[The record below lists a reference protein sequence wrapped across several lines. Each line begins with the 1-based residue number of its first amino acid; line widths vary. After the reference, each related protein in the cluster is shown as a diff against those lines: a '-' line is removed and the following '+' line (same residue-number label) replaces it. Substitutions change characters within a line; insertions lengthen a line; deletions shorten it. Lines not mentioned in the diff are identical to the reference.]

1 MILQYESVIVICFL
15 SALIALFLGMLCRSF
30 KSIGPFSFLLARRG
44 AAPFIGGGDSSVDA
58 VWGAESLL
66 LQKIQR
72 MAIEAL
78 LYCRFVCRGGGR
90 VFPGKEI
97 GSARNMGWERR
108 SGLDTPASCRLL

>member
-30 KSIGPFSFLLARRG
+30 KSIGPFYFLLCRRG
-44 AAPFIGGGDSSVDA
+44 AAPFIGGGDSVDA
-58 VWGAESLL
+58 VWGADSL

-78 LYCRFVCRGGGR
+78 LLSFR
-90 VFPGKEI
+90 VSWWWESVPGKGNWVREKY
-97 GSARNMGWERR
+97 
-108 SGLDTPASCRLL
+108 GLGKEVWPRHSSELSSPLEV